1 LHISVS
7 DKSTLAA
14 AAARF
19 SAASGLQVWF
29 ANETA
34 VAGSAPADRAAIG
47 LAIRVLN
54 EAAIGLLGLSRR
66 SYQ

>member
-14 AAARF
+14 PTARF

-34 VAGSAPADRAAIG
+34 VAGSAPADRSAIG
-47 LAIRVLN
+47 LTIWVLDKS
-54 EAAIGLLGLSRR
+54 AIGLLGFG
-66 SYQ
+66 YEN